1 MKRHLITIL
10 NALLGALV
18 MTVICWGA
26 LYLYGTVYLKGYG
39 SLFDTNPSAANLFF
53 MTWGGL
59 SIASGIVC
67 AYITQQKHKEKAKE
81 DIFRV
86 REK

>member
-1 MKRHLITIL
+1 
-10 NALLGALV
+10 
-18 MTVICWGA
+18 MTVISWGA
-26 LYLYGTVYLKGYG
+26 LYLYGTLYLKGHG

-53 MTWGGL
+53 ITWGGL
-59 SIASGIVC
+59 SIASGIAC
-67 AYITQQKHKEKAKE
+67 AYITQQKHKEKSKE